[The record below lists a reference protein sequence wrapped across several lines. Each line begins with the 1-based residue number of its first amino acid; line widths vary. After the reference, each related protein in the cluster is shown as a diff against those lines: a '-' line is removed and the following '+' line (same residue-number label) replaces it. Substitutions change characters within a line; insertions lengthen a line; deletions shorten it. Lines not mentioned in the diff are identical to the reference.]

1 MAETLTFENTQ
12 EVTTA
17 ENLNAD
23 EQDSLQVG
31 EAMQEAQDDLLAGKY
46 KDARELE
53 KAYVELQKKLGDK
66 GSEDSSEAGNA
77 DDSQQV
83 KSEEGKQEEKEA
95 KEDTGEA
102 GILDTLWEEALSEDS
117 YTKET
122 VDKLNKLS
130 QVEIA
135 DMHLKYREQVE
146 KQNASKEMSDAD
158 IAQLKTIAG
167 GDREYDN
174 MIKWADNNLNEQE
187 VKMFDTVMEKGDP
200 LAAFFAVRSLAYR
213 YQDAQG
219 YEGKM
224 LTGTAPKADGS
235 QFRSQ
240 AEVVKAMSDP
250 RYERDPA
257 YRQDI
262 MEKLERSNVNF

>member
-1 MAETLTFENTQ
+1 
-12 EVTTA
+12 
-17 ENLNAD
+17 
-23 EQDSLQVG
+23 
-31 EAMQEAQDDLLAGKY
+31 
-46 KDARELE
+46 
-53 KAYVELQKKLGDK
+53 
-66 GSEDSSEAGNA
+66 
-77 DDSQQV
+77 
-83 KSEEGKQEEKEA
+83 
-95 KEDTGEA
+95 
-102 GILDTLWEEALSEDS
+102 
-117 YTKET
+117 
-122 VDKLNKLS
+122 
-130 QVEIA
+130 
-135 DMHLKYREQVE
+135 MHLKYREQVE

-262 MEKLERSNVNF
+262 METLERSNVNF